1 MQDLQESLE
10 LNNPF
15 VLTSI
20 DGRAIIM
27 RKDNIFYEPKLNDR
41 ILSIDCVLANSA
53 RLTEIE
59 EGIFELL

>member
-1 MQDLQESLE
+1 MQNLQESLE
-10 LNNPF
+10 LNSPF

-41 ILSIDCVLANSA
+41 ILSVDCVLANSA
-53 RLTEIE
+53 RLAEIE

>member
-1 MQDLQESLE
+1 MQNLQESLE

>member
-41 ILSIDCVLANSA
+41 ILSIDCVIANSA
-53 RLTEIE
+53 RLAEIE

>member
-1 MQDLQESLE
+1 MQNLQESLE

-53 RLTEIE
+53 RLAEIE

>member
-41 ILSIDCVLANSA
+41 ILSIDCVLANSV
-53 RLTEIE
+53 RLAEIE

>member
-1 MQDLQESLE
+1 MQNLQESLE

-20 DGRAIIM
+20 HGRTIIM
-27 RKDNIFYEPKLNDR
+27 RKDNLYYEPKLNDR
-41 ILSIDCVLANSA
+41 ILSIDCVLANSE